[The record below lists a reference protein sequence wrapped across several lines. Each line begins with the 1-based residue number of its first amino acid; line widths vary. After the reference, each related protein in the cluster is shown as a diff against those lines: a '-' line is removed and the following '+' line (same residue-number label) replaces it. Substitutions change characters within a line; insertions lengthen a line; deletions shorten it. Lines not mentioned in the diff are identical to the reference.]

1 MHKKFTVCIDPGHGG
16 TKGSDF
22 FREGQFGLR
31 EEEVNVRVGLA
42 LKKMLLEEGV
52 GVVLTREEDKFIE
65 LQERV
70 DIAREAEA
78 DIFISIHHSVAR
90 DRSLNYSIVYFHKNA
105 MGNPASVDL
114 ASYLV
119 YYFKKCLKLSAYVYS
134 DHLVFSQGFHVL
146 RSLKDE
152 IPSIIGEASFLS
164 HPQNEL
170 LLQRED
176 FIEKE
181 ALCYKEA
188 ILEYFESGIPSYTLV
203 SKDDDQDLIIELDDG
218 FGGTHFLDTTL
229 QVIIDNK
236 NVPYTFNV
244 MQKLIAIENKK
255 QFGEGSHELILLGE
269 NRKNNSIHPKPF
281 IFNNLSD
288 GTEWKSYMSTGKK
301 LYKEASELQKNNNFE
316 KAAHVTHQAIEAFF
330 HSLRIL
336 PVHEKVDE
344 VYYCLVL
351 LFRLINDRARADQ
364 YIKNLRNYTPT
375 SEYIEK
381 IDSPTIRD

>member
-16 TKGSDF
+16 TKGSVF
-22 FREGQFGLR
+22 FRVGQFGLR
-31 EEEVNVRVGLA
+31 EEEVNVRVALA
-42 LKKMLLEEGV
+42 LKKLLLEEDI

-78 DIFISIHHSVAR
+78 NIFISIHHSVAR
-90 DRSLNYSIVYFHKNA
+90 DRSLNYSIVYFYKNA

-114 ASYLV
+114 ASYLA
-119 YYFKKCLKLSAYVYS
+119 YYFKKRLKLSAYVYS

-146 RSLKDE
+146 RNLKDE
-152 IPSIIGEASFLS
+152 IPAIIGEASFLS

-176 FIEKE
+176 FITKE
-181 ALCYKEA
+181 AECYKEA
-188 ILEYFESGIPSYTLV
+188 IVEYFESGIPSYTLV

-218 FGGTHFLDTTL
+218 FGGTHFLDTSL
-229 QVIIDNK
+229 RVIIDNK
-236 NVPYTFNV
+236 NVPYKLSV
-244 MQKLIAIENKK
+244 MKKLVAVENKK
-255 QFGEGSHELILLGE
+255 QFGEGSHELILRGE

-288 GTEWKSYMSTGKK
+288 GTEWKAYITSAKK
-301 LYKEASELQKNNNFE
+301 FYSQACELHKNNNFE
-316 KAAHVTHQAIEAFF
+316 KVSHVANQAIEALF

-344 VYYCLVL
+344 VYYYLVL
-351 LFRLINDRARADQ
+351 SFRLINDTIHADH
-364 YIKNLRNYTPT
+364 YIKNLKNYTPT
-375 SEYIEK
+375 SEYIGK
-381 IDSPTIRD
+381 IDSSIIRD